1 MKPATMILGFLPWI
15 AFGIVVQLIGPQS
28 VALSA
33 LLGIGLV
40 LAGTVIT
47 RELRSPNQ
55 MAVGSLIPLSAIAIL
70 ALITGDDVHEWLFTW
85 AVPGQALVL
94 GAFLLA
100 MLPIAPFTRRYARS
114 TTPRAYWTS
123 PLFVRTN
130 LIMSAAWGVAM
141 VALGACNI
149 LGSAMEAYA
158 DEFGDLAEAQPYLG
172 LVSLAV
178 IAGIITFTKVYPA
191 RVRRSTR
198 AAATLALTGS

>member
-1 MKPATMILGFLPWI
+1 MKPTSMILGFLPWI
-15 AFGIVVQLIGPQS
+15 AFGIVVQFIGPES

-40 LAGTVIT
+40 LAGVAVT

-55 MAVGSLIPLSAIAIL
+55 MAVGSLIPLSTI
-70 ALITGDDVHEWLFTW
+70 ALIALATGDDVHEWLFTW

-100 MLPIAPFTRRYARS
+100 MLPIAPFTQRYARS
-114 TTPRAYWTS
+114 VTPRAHWTS

-130 LIMSAAWGVAM
+130 LIMSAAWGIAM

-149 LGSAMEAYA
+149 LGSAMDAYA
-158 DEFGDLAEAQPYLG
+158 DEFGELADVRPYLG

-178 IAGIITFTKVYPA
+178 IAGIIIFTTLYPA
-191 RVRRSTR
+191 RVRG
-198 AAATLALTGS
+198 AAAPSPALV

>member
-1 MKPATMILGFLPWI
+1 MKPTTMILGFLPWI

-40 LAGTVIT
+40 LAGVAIT

-55 MAVGSLIPLSAIAIL
+55 MAVGSLIPLSTIALVAL
-70 ALITGDDVHEWLFTW
+70 ATGDDVHEWLFTW

-100 MLPIAPFTRRYARS
+100 MLPIAPFTQRYARS
-114 TTPRAYWTS
+114 VTPRAYWTS

-130 LIMSAAWGVAM
+130 LIMSAAWGIAM
-141 VALGACNI
+141 VTLGAGNV
-149 LGSAMEAYA
+149 LGSAMDAYA
-158 DEFGDLAEAQPYLG
+158 DEFGELADVQPYLG
-172 LVSLAV
+172 LVSLTV
-178 IAGIITFTKVYPA
+178 IAGIITFTKLYPA
-191 RVRRSTR
+191 RVRG
-198 AAATLALTGS
+198 AAVPAPALA